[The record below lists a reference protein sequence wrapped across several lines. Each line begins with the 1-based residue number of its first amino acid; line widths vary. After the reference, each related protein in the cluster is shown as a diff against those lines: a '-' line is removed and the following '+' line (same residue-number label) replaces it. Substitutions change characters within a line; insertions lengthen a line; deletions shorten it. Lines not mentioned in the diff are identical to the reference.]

1 MDVTRFTRVF
11 LDTLST
17 DELVRLADSHGID
30 IPPDLERIFI
40 IEELLEIGSRDDRED
55 GFGTEGTPGG
65 ADGFPEPVPLPVRY
79 NITYIEVMIRDPLWA
94 FVFWEIKSHDR
105 DIFEKS
111 PDFDGYRLRISPWG
125 TPANDDAGAFT
136 VPVGNDDTA
145 WYLGFPPP
153 EGRYRV
159 ELCAV
164 WTHGETVLAV
174 SRPFMPPKLLSPPN
188 QGEMEEVYRNPLSVL
203 SGAGDFHV
211 IRSTDRRSRMKNRDL
226 GGSPGFSGRTVWK
239 ESR

>member
-1 MDVTRFTRVF
+1 MDITRFTRVF

-17 DELVRLADSHGID
+17 DELVKLADSHGID
-30 IPPDLERIFI
+30 IPPDTERIFV
-40 IEELLEIGSRDDRED
+40 IEELLETGSGNERKDEFGPGETLSGTDD
-55 GFGTEGTPGG
+55 FPG
-65 ADGFPEPVPLPVRY
+65 PVPLPVRY

-94 FVFWEIKSHDR
+94 FVFWEIKSRDR
-105 DIFEKS
+105 DVFEKS
-111 PDFDGYRLRISPWG
+111 PDFDGYCLRISPWG
-125 TPANDDAGAFT
+125 PVDDKAGTFT
-136 VPVGNDDTA
+136 VPVGNDDAA

-159 ELCAV
+159 ELCAA

-174 SRPFMPPKLLSPPN
+174 SRPFMLPKLLSPPN
-188 QGEMEEVYRNPLSVL
+188 QGGMEEVYRNPLSVL

-226 GGSPGFSGRTVWK
+226 GGIPGSSGQTVWK